1 MANVANT
8 YLSDKDIRN
17 LPLKEKKYRKVVGNP
32 KELYIVVNPK
42 GLKKFALRLIDS
54 GNKEVL
60 YGLKEFREGIYSVA
74 EARKDAID
82 ILKRYQQLGSVDLL
96 KSGNEK
102 YSFKNLYELYIEQ
115 KRKKSL
121 SQDYVKK

>member
-8 YLSDKDIRN
+8 YLSDKAIRN